1 MIVTIIVFLIV
12 LTGLVFVHELG
23 HFVTARKFGAKVEEF
38 GLGIPPRVVGVYR
51 QNGKWKFV
59 WGTKVKSEE
68 VEETIYSLNLLPI
81 GGFVKI
87 KGEDGESRDEDSFAS
102 KKPYQKFIMLFAGV
116 FMNFVAAVVLFSVV
130 FAMGINIPYEFA
142 GEGLGRIQYSFVQ
155 IDNVLKDSPADEAG
169 IKAGDVVK
177 KVNGREIRT
186 AREFSVMV
194 SSAEQ
199 VQIVL
204 QRGEELKEFSVEP
217 RYMEEVEGRKVVGVE
232 ISDMAF
238 VKYDPLSAF
247 VQGSIT
253 TVNITGKIAKA
264 LGEIIY
270 ELFTQGKPSQEVSG
284 PVGIAVYTK
293 KAMDTG
299 IATLL
304 QLAALLSLNL
314 ALINII
320 PFPALDGGRI
330 LFVLIEK
337 IRGKPVSQKIEG
349 IVHTLGFSILIIL
362 IVIIT
367 IKDVK
372 VVSRLKSAVDT
383 GSVSTQQQN

>member
-23 HFVTARKFGAKVEEF
+23 HFLAARKFGAKVEEF
-38 GLGIPPRVVGVYR
+38 GIGIPPRLAGIYKR
-51 QNGKWKFV
+51 GGKWKFV
-59 WGTKVKSEE
+59 WGPKVKSEE

-87 KGEDGESRDEDSFAS
+87 KGEDGENKDSDSFAS

-142 GEGLGRIQYSFVQ
+142 GGGLGRIQYSFVQ
-155 IDNVLKDSPADEAG
+155 IDNVLRNSPADEVG
-169 IKAGDVVK
+169 IMSGDVIK
-177 KVNGREIRT
+177 KVNGRDIRS
-186 AREFSVMV
+186 AREFSAIV
-194 SSAEQ
+194 SSVEQ

-204 QRGEELKEFSVEP
+204 QRGEELKEFSIEP
-217 RYMEEVEGRKVVGVE
+217 KYMEEVQGRKVIGVE

-238 VKYDPLSAF
+238 VKYDPFSAF

-253 TVNITGKIAKA
+253 TVNITGKIAEA

-299 IATLL
+299 ITTLL

-337 IRGKPVSQKIEG
+337 VRGKPVSQKIEG
-349 IVHTLGFSILIIL
+349 IVHTLGFSILIVL

-372 VVSRLKSAVDT
+372 VVSKLKSAVDT
-383 GSVSTQQQN
+383 GTVSTQQEN